1 MKSKYWIIAL
11 LAISFTG
18 CYTSF
23 VPRDR
28 ELESYE
34 NYEDENTYSEG
45 ESEYWD
51 DNDNSDEVVIIVSDP
66 FFSPYYDPFYNPY
79 YDPFWGPYYYPYYGP
94 VIGGSYFVYNDFY
107 CDSYYYNDYYPST
120 TRYRNDRSHWT
131 NLRNNGGR
139 ISVSRDRISDFNNPI
154 DVTRN
159 KVDSRTNVDR
169 VGDVDL
175 NNLGVSRTGSATSTR
190 TADIKTSTIRK
201 DGEVKISTR
210 KTTDLDRRRVSDR
223 IIKEKS
229 NNERIETQSSKQ
241 KVIREAD
248 VNYKPREVAPTQNR
262 SKRVYSSS
270 ESSGSSSSA
279 SSSFY
284 RNPSSS
290 KTSSSSNNDNSE
302 VKSSRPTTSSSRNT
316 SSERSSESSRV
327 SRPSTSSN
335 SAVSSPSRTQSSSPS
350 SSSRSSS
357 SSSSSSS
364 RSSSSNSNSNS
375 NRGRR

>member
-51 DNDNSDEVVIIVSDP
+51 DNDNSGEIVVIVSDP

-79 YDPFWGPYYYPYYGP
+79 YNPFWGPYYYPYYGP

-159 KVDSRTNVDR
+159 KVDTRTNVDR
-169 VGDVDL
+169 VRDVDL

-201 DGEVKISTR
+201 DGEVKVSTR
-210 KTTDLDRRRVSDR
+210 KTTDLDRRRVSDK
-223 IIKEKS
+223 IIKGKS

-241 KVIREAD
+241 KVVREAD
-248 VNYKPREVAPTQNR
+248 VNYKPRESTPTQNR

-270 ESSGSSSSA
+270 ESTGSSA
-279 SSSFY
+279 TSSSFY
-284 RNPSSS
+284 RNLSSS
-290 KTSSSSNNDNSE
+290 KSSSSSRNDDSE
-302 VKSSRPTTSSSRNT
+302 VKSSRPATSSSRNT
-316 SSERSSESSRV
+316 TSERSTSSSRV
-327 SRPSTSSN
+327 SRPSPSSN

-364 RSSSSNSNSNS
+364 RSSSSNSN
-375 NRGRR
+375 RGRR